1 LNGQVVFEGDAQ
13 EVLPLSL
20 VSGFYIAQLQGLNG
34 KSTSVKFSAN

>member
-1 LNGQVVFEGDAQ
+1 
-13 EVLPLSL
+13 L